1 MSRIFLPALLAAS
14 LLAAAAGAAPVVRG
28 SLVYDGIPEAESA
41 EALDAYL
48 SAREATPLGFTP
60 KDQLLIATR
69 FGDVEQLHLVE
80 HPLGERRQITFLR
93 RAVTQAA
100 FSPDPSRNAFF
111 YVADSAGDAR
121 PQIYY
126 QRLGEP
132 RSRRLTDGKSV
143 NGRPGLV
150 QLGTRDRFLL
160 DGPRQRLLRHR
171 HRGCG
176 KRRPAASR
184 GERRRRGLVS
194 ARLVARRP

>member
-1 MSRIFLPALLAAS
+1 MTRILLPALLAAC
-14 LLAAAAGAAPVVRG
+14 LLAAGAGAAPVVRG
-28 SLVYDGIPEAESA
+28 ALVYDGIPEADPA

-80 HPLGERRQITFLR
+80 HPLGERRQITFLH

-100 FSPDPSRNAFF
+100 FAPDPNRNAFL
-111 YVADSAGDAR
+111 YVADSASDAR

-132 RSRRLTDGKSV
+132 RSQEGRRAQ
-143 NGRPGLV
+143 GRV
-150 QLGTRDRFLL
+150 
-160 DGPRQRLLRHR
+160 
-171 HRGCG
+171 
-176 KRRPAASR
+176 
-184 GERRRRGLVS
+184 
-194 ARLVARRP
+194 